1 MSFLMNNYVR
11 ADIAFVRGKGAR
23 VIDDKGREFI
33 DFAAGIGVNSLGH
46 ANKAVVNA
54 ICEQSGKILHS
65 SNLYR
70 IR

>member
-1 MSFLMNNYVR
+1 MSFLMNNYAR

-65 SNLYR
+65 
-70 IR
+70 